1 VPISLV
7 DVHNPDLARHP
18 RFERAAAA
26 AQVAELEAGDA
37 IFIPYMW
44 WHSVQSLAPF
54 NILINYWWNSA
65 RRPLTAPFL
74 CLLHGAIAAAH
85 IAREQRGLL
94 GSLSPEQAAQSMA
107 VLMQL
112 LSGAR

>member
-1 VPISLV
+1 
-7 DVHNPDLARHP
+7 
-18 RFERAAAA
+18 
-26 AQVAELEAGDA
+26 
-37 IFIPYMW
+37 
-44 WHSVQSLAPF
+44 
-54 NILINYWWNSA
+54 LINYWWNSA